1 MSNVIKDYL
10 NTIEPLVSTFA
21 TIKTVDVIKMLHKIE
36 EYHESELKKLR
47 VADVSGQSEQLCPR
61 CNSAL
66 IYKRIHTEGYSC
78 NNCFHDWT

>member
-47 VADVSGQSEQLCPR
+47 VDDVSVCACGSTKYYSEQ
-61 CNSAL
+61 
-66 IYKRIHTEGYSC
+66 YKDVTKYFCS
-78 NNCFHDWT
+78 NCHEKIKSKN

>member
-47 VADVSGQSEQLCPR
+47 VADVSGELCECTDP
-61 CNSAL
+61 CEKTLAMKCTGCGNL
-66 IYKRIHTEGYSC
+66 TEC
-78 NNCFHDWT
+78 D